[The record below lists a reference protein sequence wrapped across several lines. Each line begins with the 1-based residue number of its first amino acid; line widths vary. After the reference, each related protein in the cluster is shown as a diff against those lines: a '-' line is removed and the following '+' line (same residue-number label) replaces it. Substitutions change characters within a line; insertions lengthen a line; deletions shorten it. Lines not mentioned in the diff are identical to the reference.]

1 MRILGGARDL
11 WQVALLFLLVIGS
24 SSFET
29 LLVTQ
34 QMKHGFSSA
43 QRLHLSWVAE
53 AATLISIIAYS
64 IVCRKVRLRSL
75 LPAGILGNAGGTLLY
90 LAYAGPIDF
99 TGAALIEVVNG
110 ISAALIVVTLF
121 DLAIRAVPRQCP
133 YLGYAILTSVT
144 NAARAFSEVTTASL
158 SFGFATVVVLS
169 AICSV
174 FALLVVTRLPF
185 ALTNRREGELLPGT
199 TQWVRG

>member
-1 MRILGGARDL
+1 
-11 WQVALLFLLVIGS
+11 
-24 SSFET
+24 
-29 LLVTQ
+29 
-34 QMKHGFSSA
+34 MKHGFSSA